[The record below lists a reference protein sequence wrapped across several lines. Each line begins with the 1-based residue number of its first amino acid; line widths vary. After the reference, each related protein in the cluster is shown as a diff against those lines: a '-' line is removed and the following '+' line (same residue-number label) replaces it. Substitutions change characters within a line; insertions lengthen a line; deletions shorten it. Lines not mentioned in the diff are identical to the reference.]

1 MAKSSMHS
9 KQDRTCYLC
18 ILLNGDYATRSGLQE
33 HHVIEGTS
41 GRRLSERW
49 GLKVYLCLQHH
60 TVGPQAVHN
69 NKTLLLLLQQK
80 AQEIFEKIYSHQ
92 LWMQVFG
99 RNYII

>member
-1 MAKSSMHS
+1 MAKSIMHDKKERS
-9 KQDRTCYLC
+9 CYLC
-18 ILLNGDYATRSGLQE
+18 MILNGDYATRSGLHE

-60 TVGPQAVHN
+60 TVGNHAVHN
-69 NKTLLLLLQQK
+69 NAEIRRLLQRR
-80 AQEIFEKIYSHQ
+80 AQEIFEEKHSHQ

-99 RNYII
+99 RNYI